1 MSTLTRTYPHP
12 PPVRSPRQRRV
23 LVLTTRALYE
33 MNSVGKLTTFRRRIK
48 ISDITAATVNN
59 ELTDVVALRLPSRY
73 DILYTCQRRTELL
86 SWLMLAKGNELY
98 ALVDGSNL
106 QINFES
112 PIRLKVKGG
121 ALMRTQFDER
131 LGRIT
136 MVSC

>member
-1 MSTLTRTYPHP
+1 MCPMCASYR
-12 PPVRSPRQRRV
+12 RSPRQRRV

-48 ISDITAATVNN
+48 LSDIAAATVNDD
-59 ELTDVVALRLPSRY
+59 LTDVVALRLPSEY
-73 DILYTCQRRTELL
+73 DILYTCQRRTEFV

-98 ALVDGSNL
+98 ALVEGSNL

-121 ALMRTQFDER
+121 TLVRTQFDEK

-136 MVSC
+136 MVPC